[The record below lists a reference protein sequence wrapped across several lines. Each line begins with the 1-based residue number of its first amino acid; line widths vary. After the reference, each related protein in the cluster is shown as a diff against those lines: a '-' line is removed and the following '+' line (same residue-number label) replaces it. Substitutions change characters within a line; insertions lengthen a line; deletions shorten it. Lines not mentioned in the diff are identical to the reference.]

1 MFVKFNTLRPPFQ
14 GNPKLWQALNYAID
28 KKLIIDSL
36 WSGMGAVANC
46 QPLSPAYFGYNP
58 DLKPY
63 PYDPAKAKALLA
75 AAGYP
80 DGLDLELETTI
91 GRYIQATDIAQIVAA
106 QMAEIGVRARHSEL
120 EFGRRLHKIGTATSM
135 VRVVTY
141 L

>member
-46 QPLSPAYFGYNP
+46 QPLSPAYFGDNP

-75 AAGYP
+75 EPASRAGLAVRLKRTHARLIKAPHNPQTTAATVE
-80 DGLDLELETTI
+80 DLGGKECE
-91 GRYIQATDIAQIVAA
+91 GKR
-106 QMAEIGVRARHSEL
+106 EWSRW
-120 EFGRRLHKIGTATSM
+120 
-135 VRVVTY
+135 
-141 L
+141 